1 MPENI
6 FATFDIS
13 GQGMS
18 VQRMRLNAVARNI
31 ANANTTNGPD
41 GEPYQREVVKVSSKN
56 NRNFGS
62 ELKNSIELNRTDDSH
77 SVSAS
82 LSARESDNL
91 TLEAETVKDG
101 MPPRLVYDP
110 HHPDANEE
118 GYVTMPDINIVTEM
132 VEMISAQRAFQA
144 NAGVIDSAKNI
155 ARFSFEI

>member
-1 MPENI
+1 MSENI

-41 GEPYQREVVKVSSKN
+41 GQPFQREVVKVTSTGK
-56 NRNFGS
+56 RNFNN
-62 ELKNSIELNRTDDSH
+62 ELKNSLNLTMTD
-77 SVSAS
+77 
-82 LSARESDNL
+82 DNL
-91 TLEAETVKDG
+91 TGSASIRPEVQDNATLEAVTVKDG
-101 MPPRLVYDP
+101 MPPRMVYDP
-110 HHPDANEE
+110 HHPDANED
-118 GYVTMPDINIVTEM
+118 GYVQMPDINIVTEM

-144 NAGVIDSAKNI
+144 NASVIDSAKNI

>member
-1 MPENI
+1 MSENI

-41 GEPYQREVVKVSSKN
+41 GQPYQREVVKVTSTGK
-56 NRNFGS
+56 RNFNS
-62 ELKNSIELNRTDDSH
+62 ELKNSLNLNITD
-77 SVSAS
+77 
-82 LSARESDNL
+82 DNL
-91 TLEAETVKDG
+91 TGSASIRPEAQDNTTLEAVTVKDG
-101 MPPRLVYDP
+101 MPPRMVYDP
-110 HHPDANEE
+110 HHPDANED
-118 GYVTMPDINIVTEM
+118 GYVMMPDINIVTEM

-144 NAGVIDSAKNI
+144 NASVIDSAKNI